1 MILGKVD
8 VYKKLKED
16 TVYKNIQKKLIKME
30 KISVFN
36 TYTEWTMVGFVDQP
50 SNSQ

>member
-1 MILGKVD
+1 MLGKVD

-16 TVYKNIQKKLIKME
+16 TVCKNIQQQKNKNGE
-30 KISVFN
+30 ISVFN

-50 SNSQ
+50 RYSR

>member
-1 MILGKVD
+1 MILEKVD

-16 TVYKNIQKKLIKME
+16 IRIYTQNKNGD
-30 KISVFN
+30 ISVFN

-50 SNSQ
+50 SNSR